1 MEKNGHINLSL
12 VVQQHMMLTTIFA
25 VALEPPPKLKKKKME
40 SIAQILGRKIHK
52 LEREGLKKKEKSDC
66 LTKYHHSLKFGT

>member
-25 VALEPPPKLKKKKME
+25 VALEPPPKLNKINFFGKYSPNTGKKNP
-40 SIAQILGRKIHK
+40 Q
-52 LEREGLKKKEKSDC
+52 LEREGLKR
-66 LTKYHHSLKFGT
+66 